1 AAAHPAGG
9 LTNVRRLLVSRI
21 ANGPAPQS
29 RRPAARDQSSG
40 TAMAADEDGDARRCY
55 ARRMRALAWLAT
67 SRRMRRLLHEHHHC
81 DHAEH
86 DQDEPDDQH
95 RQQSALVPGRTGRV
109 NVEVLSRDH
118 CHSPFRPMTPLA
130 EAADVSAGADR
141 RQGPL
146 PLCGFA
152 NRIRVAGC
160 GHPDATGLSRH
171 DLAATAIGW
180 RSKPPDWGTMDH
192 VPSHARRRA
201 DRS

>member
-1 AAAHPAGG
+1 MARLPKAGVQPHATKALEPQRRQTKMATRGAATRVACEHCLG
-9 LTNVRRLLVSRI
+9 
-21 ANGPAPQS
+21 
-29 RRPAARDQSSG
+29 
-40 TAMAADEDGDARRCY
+40 
-55 ARRMRALAWLAT
+55 LAT
-67 SRRMRRLLHEHHHC
+67 PRRMRRLLHEHHHC

-118 CHSPFRPMTPLA
+118 CHSLFRPMTPLA

-160 GHPDATGLSRH
+160 GHPDATGSSRH
-171 DLAATAIGW
+171 DLVATAIGW

-192 VPSHARRRA
+192 LPSHARRRA